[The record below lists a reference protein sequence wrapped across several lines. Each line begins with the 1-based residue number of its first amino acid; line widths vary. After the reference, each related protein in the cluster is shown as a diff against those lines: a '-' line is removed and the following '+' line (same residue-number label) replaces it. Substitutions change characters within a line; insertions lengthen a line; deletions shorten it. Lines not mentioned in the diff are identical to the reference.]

1 MITGKV
7 SRISGPVL
15 LARGIK
21 GSKMYDVV
29 HVGDDELR
37 GEIIRLEGETA
48 VVQMYEDTTGL
59 KIGERVVNTERP
71 LSVELGPGL
80 ISSIYDGI
88 QRPLTALF
96 AKSGDFISW
105 HYRAGPDYNKKWAF
119 K

>member
-88 QRPLTALF
+88 QRPLTSLF
-96 AKSGDFISW
+96 AKSGNFIS
-105 HYRAGPDYNKKWAF
+105 RGIIGAGAGPG
-119 K
+119 